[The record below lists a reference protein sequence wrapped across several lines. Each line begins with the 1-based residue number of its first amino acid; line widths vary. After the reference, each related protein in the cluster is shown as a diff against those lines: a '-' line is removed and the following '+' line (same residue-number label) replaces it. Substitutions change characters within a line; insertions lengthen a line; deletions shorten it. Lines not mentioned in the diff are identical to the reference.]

1 VRQSKALGHWFAAMP
16 EEAQPNV
23 ALHDRRPGRRA
34 AAREAIRHA
43 RPPHQA
49 RHPAPPSLAEP
60 GCAVLRGHRKT
71 RCSKAF
77 PGVEDDARVM
87 RETCLDAPA
96 QAEMLFLEN
105 LHSYDDALLRRAQLR
120 KARAGSYNARSF
132 P

>member
-23 ALHDRRPGRRA
+23 APHDRLT
-34 AAREAIRHA
+34 RHA
-43 RPPHQA
+43 IPH
-49 RHPAPPSLAEP
+49 RHRWRNCAAQS
-60 GCAVLRGHRKT
+60 CAVLRSHRKN

-87 RETCLDAPA
+87 RETCLYAPA

-105 LHSYDDALLRRAQLR
+105 LHSYDDALLLRAQLR
-120 KARAGSYNARSF
+120 KAREGSYNARSF